1 MLDPNAAYCLWCG
14 ARLEVRP
21 VHGAPRHAC
30 ARCAFVHYRSPAS
43 AACAVVATGR
53 EVLLIRRRIPPFAG
67 SWALPG
73 GFQDY
78 GEEPATAAVREV
90 LEETGLRV
98 VIVRL
103 LDVFYAT
110 DDPRKCV
117 NVISYLARPV
127 AGELRAA
134 DDAEDARFMAL
145 DALPADLA
153 FANNRDLLA
162 RLLREHPTGDLV

>member
-14 ARLEVRP
+14 ARLQVRSL
-21 VHGAPRHAC
+21 HGALRHAC
-30 ARCAFVHYRSPAS
+30 ERCAFVHYRSPAT
-43 AACAVVATGR
+43 AACAVVARGR

-78 GEEPATAAVREV
+78 AEAPAAAVVREV
-90 LEETGLRV
+90 LEETGLQV
-98 VIVRL
+98 VVVRL

-110 DDPRKCV
+110 DDPRKRV
-117 NVISYLARPV
+117 NVLAYLARPV

-134 DDAEDARFMAL
+134 DDADDARFVAL

-153 FANNRDLLA
+153 FADNRDLLA
-162 RLLREHPTGDLV
+162 RLRREQPNGDLV

>member
-1 MLDPNAAYCLWCG
+1 M
-14 ARLEVRP
+14 
-21 VHGAPRHAC
+21 HGAPRHAC
-30 ARCAFVHYRSPAS
+30 VRCAFVNYRSPAS
-43 AACAVVATGR
+43 AACAVVARGR

-78 GEEPATAAVREV
+78 GEPPAMTAAREV
-90 LEETGLRV
+90 LEETGLQV
-98 VIVRL
+98 AILRL

-134 DDAEDARFMAL
+134 DDADDARFVAL
-145 DALPADLA
+145 DDLPADLA
-153 FANNRDLLA
+153 FANNRDLLG
-162 RLLREHPTGDLV
+162 RLRREHPTGDLV